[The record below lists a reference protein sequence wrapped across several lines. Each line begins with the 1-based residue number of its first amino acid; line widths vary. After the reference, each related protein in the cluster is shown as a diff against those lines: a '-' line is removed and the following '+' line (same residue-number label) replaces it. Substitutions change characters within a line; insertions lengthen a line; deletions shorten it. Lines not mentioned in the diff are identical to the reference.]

1 MKKYNAE
8 FKSRVVELYK
18 TGRIVLE
25 LSREYGV
32 SEVTIY
38 KWAPALRQQV
48 STISREQIKQIS
60 PITSIDDTDI
70 TLEEIKRMKQEML
83 RLQEEN
89 EILLE
94 NLTL

>member
-8 FKSRVVELYK
+8 FKSMIVELYQ
-18 TGRIVLE
+18 TGRTVKD

-38 KWAPALRQQV
+38 KW
-48 STISREQIKQIS
+48 IKQLS
-60 PITSIDDTDI
+60 PIASIDDTEM
-70 TLEEIKRMKQEML
+70 TLEEIKRMRQEML

-89 EILLE
+89 EILKKAM
-94 NLTL
+94 TIFARK

>member
-1 MKKYNAE
+1 MKKHNSE
-8 FKSRVVELYK
+8 FKSTIVELDK
-18 TGRIVLE
+18 TGRKVLE

-38 KWAPALRQQV
+38 KW
-48 STISREQIKQIS
+48 IKQIS
-60 PITSIDDTDI
+60 PITSIDDTEI

-89 EILLE
+89 EILKKAM
-94 NLTL
+94 TIFARK